1 LSQQR
6 LVHEVGSTGWVGG
19 IERDERNF
27 GVSRLWPFA
36 EALNV
41 LTTELLS

>member
-1 LSQQR
+1 M
-6 LVHEVGSTGWVGG
+6 GVGG

-27 GVSRLWPFA
+27 GVSKLFPFA

-41 LTTELLS
+41 LVTELLN